1 VTALIVPDRAAAA
14 KLGLDEPGLRAHFQK
29 TVDDVNAHLGSWE
42 TIKYFTL
49 LPADFTEESGELSL
63 KLDVKRKIVA
73 QHYED
78 EIESMYTGK
87 TRPA

>member
-1 VTALIVPDRAAAA
+1 
-14 KLGLDEPGLRAHFQK
+14 
-29 TVDDVNAHLGSWE
+29 VNSSLGSWE

-49 LPADFTEESGELSL
+49 LPRDFTEESGELSL
-63 KLDVKRKIVA
+63 KLDVKRKVVA
-73 QHYED
+73 QRYEK

>member
-1 VTALIVPDRAAAA
+1 M
-14 KLGLDEPGLRAHFQK
+14 QK

-63 KLDVKRKIVA
+63 KLDVKRKVVA
-73 QHYED
+73 EHYKD
-78 EIESMYTGK
+78 QIESMYTGK
-87 TRPA
+87 TKPA